1 VKGRPAEAPAPEP
14 GRPHPPESGGSAEAP
29 DSGSPA
35 EPAAPRTPGT
45 ADPAAPPLTLRSIAL
60 AAFLPPALFSV
71 SQGAIAPVMVITAT
85 NLGASAAVAAMIVA
99 LAGLGQIL
107 ADIPAGAL
115 TARYG
120 ERPVMIG
127 AGLFSAVA
135 LGACWL
141 APSLAIFGV
150 AILVTGMGAAVWMLA
165 RLTFV
170 AERVPFELRA
180 RAMST
185 LGGVQRIGLFLG
197 PFLGA
202 GVVHLF
208 GPQSA
213 YLVALGAVL
222 VATVVLFFVPDP
234 PSPDRIAAGRPRQ
247 RYLPVLTA
255 ERRTF
260 TTVGIAIFLVSM
272 VRATRQVVLPLWG
285 AHIGLAPATIALV
298 FGLSGAVDMLLFYP
312 AGRLMDLR
320 GRAWVAVPSMLGL
333 ALGLVLM
340 PATGTAVALAGVGL
354 IMGVGNGMGSGMVMT
369 LGADLAPPDSRP
381 VFFGIW
387 RLVSDIGNG
396 AGPVLLAGITAAATL
411 AAGIFTMGGVGLLA
425 AAGMGYWVP
434 RVRRRA

>member
-1 VKGRPAEAPAPEP
+1 MEAPSPEP
-14 GRPHPPESGGSAEAP
+14 GGPPAP
-29 DSGSPA
+29 GPA
-35 EPAAPRTPGT
+35 GLGPARTDA
-45 ADPAAPPLTLRSIAL
+45 ADQTGAALTLRSIAV

-107 ADIPAGAL
+107 ADIPAGTL

-135 LGACWL
+135 LGACWI
-141 APSLAIFGV
+141 APGLPIFGV
-150 AILVTGMGAAVWMLA
+150 SILVTGMGAAVWMLA

-170 AERVPFELRA
+170 AERVPFDLRA

-202 GVVHLF
+202 GAVHLF

-234 PSPDRIAAGRPRQ
+234 PGPARAATGPARG
-247 RYLPVLTA
+247 RYLPVLSA
-255 ERRTF
+255 ERHTF
-260 TTVGIAIFLVSM
+260 ATLGFAVFLVSM

-285 AHIGLAPATIALV
+285 AHIGLAPAIIALI
-298 FGLSGAVDMLLFYP
+298 FGVSGAVDMVLFYP

-333 ALGLVLM
+333 TLGLLLT
-340 PATGTAVALAGVGL
+340 PITGSALALAGVGL
-354 IMGVGNGMGSGMVMT
+354 IMGAGNGMGAGMVMT
-369 LGADLAPPDSRP
+369 IGADLSPPDSRP

-411 AAGIFTMGGVGLLA
+411 AAGILTMAAVGLLA